1 MNVPLMLVLGAA
13 ALAAWALVFRGMDQA
28 LPDRT
33 RDLRRRLA
41 SGAQDRPQ
49 RERGAPV
56 TRQPLHPALAVAF
69 LLAVLAV
76 GILIGQER
84 QGLGA
89 TQDPTTEVV
98 GDQAG
103 AGTGSDD
110 EASDREESDRGSDR
124 EAPDKDRDREDADR
138 RAKDR
143 EDKDD

>member
-41 SGAQDRPQ
+41 SGAADRPQ
-49 RERGAPV
+49 RDRGAAV
-56 TRQPLHPALAVAF
+56 ARQPLHPALAVA
-69 LLAVLAV
+69 LVLAVLAV

-89 TQDPTTEVV
+89 TQDPTTEVAGGPADSGGEAP
-98 GDQAG
+98 GDE
-103 AGTGSDD
+103 GSGD
-110 EASDREESDRGSDR
+110 ERSDREEADRD
-124 EAPDKDRDREDADR
+124 AADREDADG
-138 RAKDR
+138 DR
-143 EDKDD
+143 DGEDADKDD